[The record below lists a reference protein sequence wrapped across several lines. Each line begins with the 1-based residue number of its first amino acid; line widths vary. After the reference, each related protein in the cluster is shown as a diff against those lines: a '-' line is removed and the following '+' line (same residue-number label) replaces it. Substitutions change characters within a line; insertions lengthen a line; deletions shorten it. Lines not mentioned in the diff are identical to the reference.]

1 MIGIARTTGWLAGL
15 LFCIATAAHGQVLIT
30 NLANPTNGGYGG
42 GPDSSDNFTTG
53 AVGLTITS
61 VNVEWSTG
69 FGGVNRVGIYTDNAG
84 QPSTTQVGGFFTN
97 PNPTTAGT
105 TMTYNGSATL
115 AANTTYWM
123 VVDIG
128 DASDVS
134 YTLTN
139 TFTANAITA
148 GATMPAG
155 SAWGDNT
162 VLGSWNAD
170 PAQLKFALVGVL
182 GAPAGA
188 ALPAPTLQEWAL
200 IVLALL
206 MAVIAAQRLRRPS
219 PRRSARAPRY

>member
-1 MIGIARTTGWLAGL
+1 MTMLARTSGWLGAL
-15 LFCIATAAHGQVLIT
+15 LLCLATAAQGQLIT

-53 AVGLTITS
+53 TTGLTITS
-61 VNVEWSTG
+61 VSVAWETG
-69 FGGVNRVGIYTDNAG
+69 NGGVNRVGIYTDNAG
-84 QPSTTQVGGFFTN
+84 QPSTTLVGGFFTN
-97 PNPTTAGT
+97 PNPTTSGV
-105 TMTYNGSATL
+105 TMVYNGSATL

-128 DASDVS
+128 DVSDVA

-139 TFTANAITA
+139 TFTASPVTA
-148 GATMPAG
+148 GATMPPG

-170 PAQLKFALVGVL
+170 PAQLKFALSGVA

-206 MAVIAAQRLRRPS
+206 MAVIAAQRLRRLPL
-219 PRRSARAPRY
+219 RRSARAPRD